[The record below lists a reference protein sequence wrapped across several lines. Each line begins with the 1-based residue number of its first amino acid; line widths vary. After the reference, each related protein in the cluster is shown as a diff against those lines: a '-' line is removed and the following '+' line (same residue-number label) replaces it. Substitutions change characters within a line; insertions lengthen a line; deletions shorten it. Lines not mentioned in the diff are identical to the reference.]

1 MKVLKKIK
9 WTSLKRLHQCNQTS
23 HLNDLNNFNNYVDID
38 KINSQLERADIQKS
52 ILIRNM
58 YREYE
63 LYLNLVRDLLYIS
76 VEKGLNQIYS
86 YPTINDNFI
95 NENEFFGL
103 FEKKISKLVYT
114 NLPLLTVEQLKINE
128 IEKNINKEI
137 NFNRLDISTKAK
149 DDQKEKFQYEDG
161 FQLDEPIQF
170 QVSKDISNTSEYYQ
184 ANNYEKFVSLNLD
197 NNDHNNYLSN
207 NNIIENLGVEKQFIS
222 SLLELIGEVNVE
234 KPRHPEKDN
243 INQMDISPKNQI
255 LKNFDLIEKS
265 LENLLLNL
273 SYKINQELFKANLIK
288 KMISKD
294 SFDYLVSKNL
304 MIKHPYPFVIN
315 FEFNLNRSSLNVNN
329 LTSIIFFSISTVEL
343 EFNNLNLSIQRI
355 KINELK
361 NQFQRLI
368 KKETYWRQKEI
379 TLNKIH

>member
-1 MKVLKKIK
+1 MK
-9 WTSLKRLHQCNQTS
+9 
-23 HLNDLNNFNNYVDID
+23 NFNNYLDID
-38 KINSQLERADIQKS
+38 KINSQLKRAEKQKR
-52 ILIRNM
+52 ILIRNI

-63 LYLNLVRDLLYIS
+63 IYLKFVRDLLYIS

-86 YPTINDNFI
+86 HPTIDDNFL
-95 NENEFFGL
+95 NENKFCGF
-103 FEKKISKLVYT
+103 FEKKISKLIYS

-137 NFNRLDISTKAK
+137 NLNSFDISQKSNE
-149 DDQKEKFQYEDG
+149 DQKEKFQYEDG
-161 FQLDEPIQF
+161 FQLEEPMKF
-170 QVSKDISNTSEYYQ
+170 QISKDISNTTEYYQ
-184 ANNYEKFVSLNLD
+184 ANDYEKLSSLDLD
-197 NNDHNNYLSN
+197 NKDHNNYLSK

-222 SLLELIGEVNVE
+222 SLLELIGEVKVE
-234 KPRHPEKDN
+234 KPRHIEEGN

-255 LKNFDLIEKS
+255 LKNFDLIDKS

-294 SFDYLVSKNL
+294 SFDYLVGKNF

-315 FEFNLNRSSLNVNN
+315 FELNLNRSSLIGNN
-329 LTSIIFFSISTVEL
+329 FPSIIFFNISTVEL
-343 EFNNLNLSIQRI
+343 EFKNLNLSIQRN

-368 KKETYWRQKEI
+368 KKDKYWRQKEI
-379 TLNKIH
+379 TLNKIR